1 MVQDITGWRDHYVR
15 RSGSMLPPPV
25 DDYVDNESSTR
36 IIPKVV
42 LNVSCQLFLEPPEFF
57 LLSAYSHAVIL
68 YEKD

>member
-1 MVQDITGWRDHYVR
+1 MVQEITGWRDHYVR

-36 IIPKVV
+36 TIPNVV
-42 LNVSCQLFLEPPEFF
+42 LNVSCQLFLEPLEI
-57 LLSAYSHAVIL
+57 IL